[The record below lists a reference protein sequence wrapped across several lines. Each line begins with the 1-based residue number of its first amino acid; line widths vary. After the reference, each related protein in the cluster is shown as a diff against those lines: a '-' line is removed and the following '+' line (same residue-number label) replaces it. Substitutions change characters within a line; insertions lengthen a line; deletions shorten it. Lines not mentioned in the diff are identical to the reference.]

1 MSDEINDALAAT
13 DWQARAEAAER
24 LLADVTYKSND
35 SLKRAELAV
44 EAVRAGMVDL
54 DGLKLIDMT
63 ALSLDEKGAVPDA
76 AAIITKLKRSKPWLF
91 GSASSS
97 STSAAPRAESP
108 KQRHAREMSED
119 EWRAARAALLKK

>member
-1 MSDEINDALAAT
+1 MSDEINDASAAT

-76 AAIITKLKRSKPWLF
+76 AAIINKLKRSKPWLF

>member
-1 MSDEINDALAAT
+1 MSDDTNDSSAVT

-44 EAVRAGMVDL
+44 EAVRAGMIDL
-54 DGLKLIDMT
+54 DGLKLLDMA

-76 AAIITKLKRSKPWLF
+76 AGIISKLKRSKPWLF

-108 KQRHAREMSED
+108 KQRHAREMSEE